1 MRVWREEVV
10 IFIVYL
16 TKYTHNNT
24 QLPIM
29 AQSITSPLMHP
40 PTPGHFFTLPS
51 TQWRNLY
58 CQKQCGLS
66 DFKSS
71 IWFCPSMHVQILAL
85 FSHATKMTERK
96 MCTVHERAAV
106 LAVEK
111 GSELSQ
117 VPTDTSF
124 VYDH

>member
-1 MRVWREEVV
+1 
-10 IFIVYL
+10 
-16 TKYTHNNT
+16 
-24 QLPIM
+24 
-29 AQSITSPLMHP
+29 
-40 PTPGHFFTLPS
+40 
-51 TQWRNLY
+51 
-58 CQKQCGLS
+58 
-66 DFKSS
+66 
-71 IWFCPSMHVQILAL
+71 MHVQILAL